1 MQNYKIILTFAPKLK
16 VNMNYL
22 RHLATKYPI
31 TTTLI
36 IIIWIL
42 CLIPAFPETPLDD
55 IDLIDKWTHIAMY
68 AGTFGIMWIEYLRKN
83 DTYHRKKMLWL
94 GIVAPIL
101 MGGLI
106 EILQANCT
114 GGRRSGEWLDFFA
127 DAIGV
132 IIATIFGLLLV
143 WYRAKARTDY

>member
-1 MQNYKIILTFAPKLK
+1 
-16 VNMNYL
+16 MNYI

-31 TTTLI
+31 TTILI

-42 CLIPAFPETPLDD
+42 CLIPAFPKTPLNNVS
-55 IDLIDKWTHIAMY
+55 LIDKWTHITMY

-83 DTYHRKKMLWL
+83 DTLNRKKILWL

-127 DAIGV
+127 DSIGV
-132 IIATIFGLLLV
+132 VLAAIFGILLV
-143 WYRAKARTDY
+143 WNRARARKDS

>member
-1 MQNYKIILTFAPKLK
+1 
-16 VNMNYL
+16 MNYI

-31 TTTLI
+31 TTILI

-42 CLIPAFPETPLDD
+42 CLIPAFPKTPLNNVS
-55 IDLIDKWTHIAMY
+55 LIDKWTHITMY

-83 DTYHRKKMLWL
+83 DTFNRKKILWL

-127 DAIGV
+127 DSIGV
-132 IIATIFGLLLV
+132 VLAAIFGILLV
-143 WYRAKARTDY
+143 WNRARVRKDS

>member
-1 MQNYKIILTFAPKLK
+1 
-16 VNMNYL
+16 MNYI

-31 TTTLI
+31 TTILI

-42 CLIPAFPETPLDD
+42 CLIPAFPKTPLNNVS
-55 IDLIDKWTHIAMY
+55 LIDKWTHITMY

-83 DTYHRKKMLWL
+83 DTFNRKKILWL

-127 DAIGV
+127 DSIGV
-132 IIATIFGLLLV
+132 VLAAIFGILLV
-143 WYRAKARTDY
+143 WNRARARKDS

>member
-1 MQNYKIILTFAPKLK
+1 
-16 VNMNYL
+16 MNYI

-31 TTTLI
+31 TTILI

-42 CLIPAFPETPLDD
+42 CLIPAFPKTPLNNVS
-55 IDLIDKWTHIAMY
+55 LIDKWTHITMY
-68 AGTFGIMWIEYLRKN
+68 AGPFGIMWIEYLRKN
-83 DTYHRKKMLWL
+83 DTLNRKKILWL

-127 DAIGV
+127 DSIGV
-132 IIATIFGLLLV
+132 VLAAIFGILLV
-143 WYRAKARTDY
+143 WNRARARKDS

>member
-1 MQNYKIILTFAPKLK
+1 
-16 VNMNYL
+16 MNYI

-31 TTTLI
+31 TTILI

-42 CLIPAFPETPLDD
+42 CLIPAFPKTPLNNVS
-55 IDLIDKWTHIAMY
+55 LIDKWTHITMY

-83 DTYHRKKMLWL
+83 DTFNRKKILWL

-114 GGRRSGEWLDFFA
+114 GGRRSGECLDFFA
-127 DAIGV
+127 DSIGV
-132 IIATIFGLLLV
+132 VLAAIFGILLV
-143 WYRAKARTDY
+143 WNRARVRKDS

>member
-1 MQNYKIILTFAPKLK
+1 
-16 VNMNYL
+16 MNYI

-31 TTTLI
+31 TTILI

-42 CLIPAFPETPLDD
+42 CLIPAFPKTPLNNVS
-55 IDLIDKWTHIAMY
+55 LIDKWTHITMY
-68 AGTFGIMWIEYLRKN
+68 AATFGIMWIEYLRKN
-83 DTYHRKKMLWL
+83 DTFNRKKILWL

-114 GGRRSGEWLDFFA
+114 GGRRSGEWLDFLA
-127 DAIGV
+127 DSIGV
-132 IIATIFGLLLV
+132 VLAAIFGILLV
-143 WYRAKARTDY
+143 WNRARVRKDS

>member
-1 MQNYKIILTFAPKLK
+1 
-16 VNMNYL
+16 MNYI

-31 TTTLI
+31 TTILI

-42 CLIPAFPETPLDD
+42 CLIPAFPKTPLNNVS
-55 IDLIDKWTHIAMY
+55 LIDKWTHITMY
-68 AGTFGIMWIEYLRKN
+68 AGTFGIMWIEYLRKK
-83 DTYHRKKMLWL
+83 DTFNRKKILWL

-127 DAIGV
+127 DSIGV
-132 IIATIFGLLLV
+132 VLAAIFGILLI
-143 WYRAKARTDY
+143 WNRARARKGS

>member
-1 MQNYKIILTFAPKLK
+1 MQNYKIILTFASKLK

-31 TTTLI
+31 TFTLN

-42 CLIPAFPETPLDD
+42 CLTPIFPKTPLHNYS
-55 IDLIDKWTHIAMY
+55 LADKWTHIVMY
-68 AGTFGIMWIEYLRKN
+68 AGTFGIMWIEYIRKN
-83 DTYHRKKMLWL
+83 DTINRKKLLWL

-114 GGRRSGEWLDFFA
+114 GGRRSGEWLDFVA
-127 DAIGV
+127 DTIGV
-132 IIATIFGLLLV
+132 ILATIFGILLV
-143 WYRAKARTDY
+143 SYRAKARKDS

>member
-1 MQNYKIILTFAPKLK
+1 
-16 VNMNYL
+16 MNYI

-31 TTTLI
+31 TTILI

-42 CLIPAFPETPLDD
+42 CLIPAFPKTPLNNVS
-55 IDLIDKWTHIAMY
+55 LIDKWTHITMY

-83 DTYHRKKMLWL
+83 DTFNRKKILWL

-114 GGRRSGEWLDFFA
+114 GGRRSGEWLDFLA
-127 DAIGV
+127 DSIGV
-132 IIATIFGLLLV
+132 VLAAIFGILLV
-143 WYRAKARTDY
+143 WNRARARKDS

>member
-1 MQNYKIILTFAPKLK
+1 
-16 VNMNYL
+16 MNYI

-31 TTTLI
+31 TTILI

-42 CLIPAFPETPLDD
+42 CLIPAFPKTPLNNVS
-55 IDLIDKWTHIAMY
+55 LIDKWTHITMY

-83 DTYHRKKMLWL
+83 DTLNRKKILWL

-127 DAIGV
+127 DSIGV
-132 IIATIFGLLLV
+132 VLAAIFGILLV
-143 WYRAKARTDY
+143 WNRARARKGS

>member
-1 MQNYKIILTFAPKLK
+1 
-16 VNMNYL
+16 MNYI

-31 TTTLI
+31 TTILI

-42 CLIPAFPETPLDD
+42 CLIPAFPKTPLNNVS
-55 IDLIDKWTHIAMY
+55 LIDKWTHITMY

-83 DTYHRKKMLWL
+83 DTFNRKKILWL

-127 DAIGV
+127 DSIGV
-132 IIATIFGLLLV
+132 VLAAIFGILLV
-143 WYRAKARTDY
+143 WNRARARKGS

>member
-1 MQNYKIILTFAPKLK
+1 MQNYKIILTFASKLK

-31 TTTLI
+31 TTILN

-42 CLIPAFPETPLDD
+42 CFIPAFPETALDD
-55 IDLIDKWTHIAMY
+55 ISLIDKWTHVVMY
-68 AGTFGIMWIEYLRKN
+68 AGTFGILWIEYIRKN
-83 DTYHRKKMLWL
+83 DTINRKKLLWL

-114 GGRRSGEWLDFFA
+114 GGRRSGEWLDFIA
-127 DAIGV
+127 DSLGV
-132 IIATIFGLLLV
+132 LVAAIFGILLV
-143 WYRAKARTDY
+143 WSRAKGRKDS